1 MNCPRCQRIFSYAYS
16 FKILHPFK
24 HRCPGCGAIL
34 TAGRRGMFVIIGGGL
49 LGLCIAG
56 AAIAMEEMRLWTTY
70 NSLLWFA
77 FAVPVMMPPYQYW
90 CWKWVRFAVR
100 PDAP

>member
-1 MNCPRCQRIFSYAYS
+1 MNCPRCHKDFSYAYS

-34 TAGRRGMFVIIGGGL
+34 TAGRRGKLVLIAAGL

-56 AAIAMEEMRLWTTY
+56 VAIAMEEMGLWTTY

-77 FAVPVMMPPYQYW
+77 IAVPVIVLPYQYW
-90 CWKWVRFAVR
+90 CWKWVQFEIRH
-100 PDAP
+100 DAA